1 MDGYTD
7 LKLPKPKKSDSEPK
21 LTASD
26 GPRYPYGLRLRLDG
40 DVLGKFP
47 ELKRATID
55 DEITIEA
62 VGSVMEIR
70 KVEGE
75 SSSHSIEIQ
84 LTGIRFPS
92 LKSDEDDET
101 FDDAADET

>member
-1 MDGYTD
+1 
-7 LKLPKPKKSDSEPK
+7 
-21 LTASD
+21 
-26 GPRYPYGLRLRLDG
+26 
-40 DVLGKFP
+40 
-47 ELKRATID
+47 
-55 DEITIEA
+55 
-62 VGSVMEIR
+62 MEIR

-75 SSSHSIEIQ
+75 SSSHSVEIQ